1 MIQPTMKTEPRGPLS
16 PASVLLT
23 SNSDEVVA
31 VHEPI
36 SAQIRTQR
44 GGFMSLID
52 KVVAAVT
59 PSESEE
65 KRREARAKAR
75 AAAGQDDWLAL
86 VLQHHEQIETAF
98 AAVRSAQDVTTR
110 LTAQRELALILT
122 GHSNAEEVVLY
133 PALVRSGH
141 KSHGMAGYTEQAG
154 AKANMGELEYLDP
167 QSRDYLDKLE
177 HIRGAVTHHM
187 YEEESNR
194 FLDLK
199 KLPAADQARLTQRY
213 REEFDRYMGY
223 GAGVPAGGFARD
235 PRNTASS
242 GSQSN
247 VRSDRH

>member
-1 MIQPTMKTEPRGPLS
+1 
-16 PASVLLT
+16 
-23 SNSDEVVA
+23 
-31 VHEPI
+31 
-36 SAQIRTQR
+36 
-44 GGFMSLID
+44 MSLID

-59 PSESEE
+59 PLESAE

-86 VLQHHEQIETAF
+86 VLQHHEQIEAAF
-98 AAVRSAQDVTTR
+98 AAVRSAQDINTR

-133 PALVRSGH
+133 PALVRFGH

-167 QSRDYLDKLE
+167 QSREYLDKLE
-177 HIRGAVTHHM
+177 HIRGAVAHHM

-199 KLPAADQARLTQRY
+199 QLSPADQARLTQRY
-213 REEFDRYMGY
+213 MEEFDRYVGR
-223 GAGVPAGGFARD
+223 GTGVQGGFATD
-235 PRNTASS
+235 GRNAAST
-242 GSQSN
+242 GSQS
-247 VRSDRH
+247 RAGAERH